1 MEDFMNKY
9 QNTLEGLEQPTWKRD
24 IALVIEGGL
33 IGILAGL
40 TAVAYR
46 FCLTWAEAGL
56 YQILETI
63 EGNLPAILLWF
74 AALAALGCLTARAVR
89 FEPMSSGSGIPQ
101 VSGEVKGYLDPVWW
115 RVILAKFIG
124 GTASI
129 FSGLSLGREGP
140 SIQLGAMAAKG
151 YSRARGYDKTKEIGL
166 LSCGAGAGLAAAFN
180 APLAGIMFVLE
191 EIHHTFDRTMLIAGL
206 AATISADYVS
216 KIFFGQAAIFSFS
229 TSTLALRYYW
239 LLVLLGVLL
248 GIAGAGYNIVMMKTQ
263 KLFQHMKHI
272 PGEIRFCLVFIV
284 SGALGLILPQVLA
297 GGHSMITLLEHQ
309 SPALAML
316 ILLLAAKF
324 LFSAVSFGSGA
335 PGGIFFPLLI
345 LGAYIGA
352 IFGKLSMSTFPL
364 PEDLIPQFI
373 VLGMAG
379 LFAGIVRAPITGIVL
394 ITEMTGNMHRMLDI
408 AVVSILAY
416 LVANLL
422 GSRPIY
428 SSLLDNILRQ
438 RRPLEIEDSAE
449 KVLGTYVVPFDSPV
463 CHKKIRQ
470 INWQKNT
477 LVASIYREGHT
488 ITPKG
493 DTEILPADQLMVL
506 IGRQYYAADN
516 AAYEALI
523 YGDACQTERTKKAPH
538 K

>member
-1 MEDFMNKY
+1 MDKY
-9 QNTLEGLEQPTWKRD
+9 QNTLESLKSHTWKKD
-24 IALVIEGGL
+24 VTLVIEGVL
-33 IGILAGL
+33 IGILAGM

-46 FCLTWAEAGL
+46 FCLTWAETGL
-56 YQILETI
+56 YEILEHI
-63 EGNLPAILLWF
+63 QGN
-74 AALAALGCLTARAVR
+74 ALAIIVWFTALIAMGCLVARIVR
-89 FEPMSSGSGIPQ
+89 FESMSSGSGIPQ
-101 VSGEVKGYLDPVWW
+101 VSGEVKGYLDPSWW

-129 FSGLSLGREGP
+129 FGGLSLGREGP

-151 YSRARGYDKTKEIGL
+151 YSRVRGYDKTKEIGL

-206 AATISADYVS
+206 AATVSADYVS

-229 TSTLALRYYW
+229 TSTLPLRYYW
-239 LLVLLGVLL
+239 LLILLGVLL
-248 GIAGAGYNIVMMKTQ
+248 GLAGAGYNVVMVKTQ
-263 KLFQHMKHI
+263 KLFHHFKSV
-272 PGEIRFCLVFIV
+272 PKEIRISLVFIL
-284 SGALGLILPQVLA
+284 SGILGLTLPQVLA
-297 GGHSMITLLEHQ
+297 GGHSMIALLEHQ
-309 SPALAML
+309 QPALMML
-316 ILLLAAKF
+316 ILLLAVKF
-324 LFSAVSFGSGA
+324 IFSAVSFGSGS

-352 IFGKLSMSTFPL
+352 IFGKLSMSFFPL
-364 PEDLIPQFI
+364 PEDLCPQFF

-379 LFAGIVRAPITGIVL
+379 LFAGIVRAPITGIIL

-416 LVANLL
+416 IVANLL

-428 SSLLDNILRQ
+428 SSLLDNILHQ
-438 RRPLEIEDSAE
+438 QNELEIEDGAE
-449 KVLGTYVVPFDSPV
+449 KVLVTYVVPFDSPI
-463 CHKKIRQ
+463 CNKKICQ
-470 INWQKNT
+470 ISWQKNT
-477 LVASIYREGHT
+477 LVASIYRDGHT

-506 IGRQYYAADN
+506 IGRQYYATDN

-523 YGDACQTERTKKAPH
+523 YGEE
-538 K
+538 

>member
-1 MEDFMNKY
+1 MGDFMNKY
-9 QNTLEGLEQPTWKRD
+9 QNTLEGLKQHTWKRD
-24 IALVIEGGL
+24 VTLVTEGAL
-33 IGILAGL
+33 IGVLAGL

-56 YQILETI
+56 YEILDAI
-63 EGNLPAILLWF
+63 QGNAPAILLWF
-74 AALAALGCLTARAVR
+74 AALAAMGCLTARAVR

-101 VSGEVKGYLDPVWW
+101 VSGEVKGYLDPSWW

-124 GTASI
+124 GTVSI
-129 FSGLSLGREGP
+129 FGGLSLGREGP

-151 YSRARGYDKTKEIGL
+151 YSRARGCDKTKEIGL

-206 AATISADYVS
+206 AATVCADYVS

-239 LLVLLGVLL
+239 LLVLLGILL
-248 GIAGAGYNIVMMKTQ
+248 GFAGAGYNAVMVKTQ
-263 KLFQHMKHI
+263 KLFHHFKHI
-272 PGEIRFCLVFIV
+272 PKEIRLAFVFVI
-284 SGALGLILPQVLA
+284 SGILGLTLPQVLA
-297 GGHSMITLLEHQ
+297 GGHSMIALLEHQ
-309 SPALAML
+309 PPALAML
-316 ILLLAAKF
+316 ALLLAVKF

-352 IFGKLSMSTFPL
+352 IFGKLSMSAFPL
-364 PEDLIPQFI
+364 PEDLFPQFI

-416 LVANLL
+416 IVANLL

-428 SSLLDNILRQ
+428 ASLLDNILHRQ
-438 RRPLEIEDSAE
+438 HELEIEDGAE
-449 KVLGTYVVPFDSPV
+449 KVLVTYVVPFDSPI
-463 CHKKIRQ
+463 CNKKISQ
-470 INWQKNT
+470 ISWQKNT
-477 LVASIYREGHT
+477 LVASIYRDGHT

-493 DTEILPADQLMVL
+493 DTEILPGDQLMVL

-523 YGDACQTERTKKAPH
+523 YGEE
-538 K
+538 

>member
-1 MEDFMNKY
+1 
-9 QNTLEGLEQPTWKRD
+9 
-24 IALVIEGGL
+24 
-33 IGILAGL
+33 
-40 TAVAYR
+40 
-46 FCLTWAEAGL
+46 
-56 YQILETI
+56 
-63 EGNLPAILLWF
+63 
-74 AALAALGCLTARAVR
+74 
-89 FEPMSSGSGIPQ
+89 
-101 VSGEVKGYLDPVWW
+101 
-115 RVILAKFIG
+115 
-124 GTASI
+124 
-129 FSGLSLGREGP
+129 
-140 SIQLGAMAAKG
+140 
-151 YSRARGYDKTKEIGL
+151 
-166 LSCGAGAGLAAAFN
+166 
-180 APLAGIMFVLE
+180 
-191 EIHHTFDRTMLIAGL
+191 
-206 AATISADYVS
+206 
-216 KIFFGQAAIFSFS
+216 
-229 TSTLALRYYW
+229 
-239 LLVLLGVLL
+239 
-248 GIAGAGYNIVMMKTQ
+248 
-263 KLFQHMKHI
+263 
-272 PGEIRFCLVFIV
+272 
-284 SGALGLILPQVLA
+284 
-297 GGHSMITLLEHQ
+297 MITLLEHQ

-316 ILLLAAKF
+316 ILLLSAKF

-352 IFGKLSMSTFPL
+352 IFGKLSMSAFPL

-428 SSLLDNILRQ
+428 SSLLDKILRQ
-438 RRPLEIEDSAE
+438 RRAPDIEEGAE
-449 KVLGTYVVPFDSPV
+449 KVLVTYVVPFDSPI

-523 YGDACQTERTKKAPH
+523 YGDACDTERTKKTPY